1 MTKIERNRSPLFRVA
16 IFPFDGGLYKAMFDG
31 TTRNLSGP
39 PLMLR
44 KATGWEPGQ
53 PYPDDYSLTWSVVRG
68 KDRPLAA
75 YQAEQILALHRYPS
89 RITISKPI
97 PRRKRQA

>member
-1 MTKIERNRSPLFRVA
+1 MTKIERNRNPLFRVT
-16 IFPFDGGLYKAMFDG
+16 IFPFDGGLYKAMFDPCHPP
-31 TTRNLSGP
+31 GP
-39 PLMLR
+39 PIMVR

-68 KDRPLAA
+68 KERPLAA

-97 PRRKRQA
+97 PRRKRNA

>member
-16 IFPFDGGLYKAMFDG
+16 IFPYDGGLYKAIFDG
-31 TTRNLSGP
+31 TTQNLSGP

-44 KATGWEPGQ
+44 KAAGWEPGQ
-53 PYPDDYSLTWSVVRG
+53 PYPDDYSLTWSVAR
-68 KDRPLAA
+68 DAERPIVS
-75 YQAEQILALHRYPS
+75 YHAEQILALHRYPS